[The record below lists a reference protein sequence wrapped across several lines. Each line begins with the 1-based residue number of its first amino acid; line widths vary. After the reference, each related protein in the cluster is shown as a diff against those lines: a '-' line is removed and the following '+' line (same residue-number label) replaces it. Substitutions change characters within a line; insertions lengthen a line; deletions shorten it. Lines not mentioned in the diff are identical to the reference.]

1 MSDVKFGQLALS
13 VGLRDDATLDTFFSG
28 DNQEMVAT
36 LSNVQQSQE
45 QFIFLWGPDGVGKT
59 HLLQGTCHSV
69 TGKGHGALYL
79 PLADLC
85 YRSDLFVGLE
95 QLSLVCLDDID
106 VIAGQSVW
114 EEAIFHL
121 FNRLKTSGTT
131 LMVASTMPP
140 RQLPIILPD
149 LRSRLHWGLTY
160 HIHPLNDEQKLKAL
174 SLRAYNRGIEL
185 PLDVGR
191 FLLSRCVR
199 NMGEL
204 YAILDQLDSASLA
217 AQRRLT
223 IPFVKRVLHI

>member
-1 MSDVKFGQLALS
+1 MPDVKFGQLALS

-28 DNQEMVAT
+28 DNQEMLAT
-36 LSNVQQSQE
+36 LSNVQQSKE
-45 QFIFLWGPDGVGKT
+45 QFIFLWGQEGVGKT
-59 HLLQGTCHSV
+59 HLLQGTCHNV

-79 PLADLC
+79 PLANLR
-85 YRSDLFVGLE
+85 YRPDLFVGLE

-106 VIAGQSVW
+106 VIAGQSIW

-131 LMVASTMPP
+131 LMVAATMPP
-140 RQLPIILPD
+140 RQLPVVLPD

-204 YAILDQLDSASLA
+204 YAVLDQLDSASLA